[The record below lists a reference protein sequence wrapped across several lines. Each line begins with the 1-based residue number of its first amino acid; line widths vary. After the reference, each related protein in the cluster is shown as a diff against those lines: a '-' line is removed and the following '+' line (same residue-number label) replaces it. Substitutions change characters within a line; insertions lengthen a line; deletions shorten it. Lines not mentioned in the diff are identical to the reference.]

1 MTRSS
6 DHIDGRWDE
15 PSGQGGEAAV
25 GDEAVVVAV
34 MPGTLSVT
42 DNFPVRVP
50 IRRAELEVI
59 ETYFGSLLD
68 ELLSG

>member
-1 MTRSS
+1 MKRSS
-6 DHIDGRWDE
+6 DHIDERWDE
-15 PSGQGGEAAV
+15 PSRQGGEAAV

-50 IRRAELEVI
+50 ISRAELEAI